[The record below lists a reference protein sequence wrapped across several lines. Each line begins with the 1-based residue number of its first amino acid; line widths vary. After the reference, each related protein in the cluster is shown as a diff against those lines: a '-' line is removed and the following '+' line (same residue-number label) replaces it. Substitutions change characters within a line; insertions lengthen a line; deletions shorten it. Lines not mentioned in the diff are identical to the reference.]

1 MVRGRGLRKSKHLNI
16 LRRKKAAADAAGL
29 LRVKSLGEGEEEIKC
44 EEIWR

>member
-1 MVRGRGLRKSKHLNI
+1 MLQ
-16 LRRKKAAADAAGL
+16 GL